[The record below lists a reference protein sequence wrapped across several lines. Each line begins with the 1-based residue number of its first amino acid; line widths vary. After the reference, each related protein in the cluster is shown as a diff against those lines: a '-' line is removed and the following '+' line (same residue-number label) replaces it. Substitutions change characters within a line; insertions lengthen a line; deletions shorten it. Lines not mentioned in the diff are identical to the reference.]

1 MMTEAYSYA
10 CKDCEGME
18 ACPASFVAATKG
30 ELWKLIEL
38 HASIAH
44 GEGPSDWTDDVRDY
58 VGTLI
63 KTQEG

>member
-1 MMTEAYSYA
+1 MPRGLLTE
-10 CKDCEGME
+10 
-18 ACPASFVAATKG
+18 TKE

-63 KTQEG
+63 KTTEA

>member
-1 MMTEAYSYA
+1 MTTSYSYA
-10 CKDCEGME
+10 CRDCEGME
-18 ACPASFVAATKG
+18 ACPASFVAETQE

-44 GEGPSDWTDDVRDY
+44 GEGPADWTDEVRDY

-63 KTQEG
+63 KTHEA

>member
-1 MMTEAYSYA
+1 MATTYSYA

-18 ACPASFVAATKG
+18 ACPASFVAETEE

-63 KTQEG
+63 KSEGA